1 MAFDIAPYGEA
12 IAQGSK
18 LLNGILQRV
27 LPEKVSEE
35 TALRLN
41 QELSLALLHGELEPM
56 LAQMRVNEKEA
67 AHDSIFVAGW
77 RPFVGWTCGAAFAYS
92 FIIQPMAVFI
102 TVTMT
107 WATPPLPSLDMM
119 PMLTVLGGMLGLG
132 AMRSYEKVKGETT
145 TAAKV
150 GA

>member
-56 LAQMRVNEKEA
+56 LAQIRVNEKEA

-77 RPFVGWTCGAAFAYS
+77 RPFIGWVCGTALAYH
-92 FIIQPMAVFI
+92 FIAIPSMTYAI
-102 TVTMT
+102 TLYKWQV
-107 WATPPLPSLDMM
+107 PPLPVFDMGTLM
-119 PMLTVLGGMLGLG
+119 TVLMGMLGLG
-132 AMRSYEKVKGETT
+132 AMRSYEKIKGETT
-145 TAAKV
+145 TATKV